1 MNMAMEQA
9 CFSRA
14 IALIDAANSEDPRRE
29 AGEPKEFLYAK
40 RMTEMLARFAP
51 EASEVVRLAVRAQH
65 VRRWTVPRESY
76 PMTREGYYAW
86 RIGLY
91 KFHAETAG
99 ALLREAGYDEETVA
113 RVMLA
118 VGKRNLRTNPD
129 AQLLEDVAA
138 LVFIEHYMFDFSV
151 SKPDYDEAKWIG
163 IVQKTWRKMSEA
175 AQQFALGG
183 GIRLPEALIPLIQ
196 RAIAA

>member
-1 MNMAMEQA
+1 MINESP
-9 CFSRA
+9 CFARA
-14 IALIDAANSEDPRRE
+14 IALIDAANSEDPRQE
-29 AGEPKEFLYAK
+29 DGEPKELLYAK
-40 RMTEMLARFAP
+40 RMSEMLARFAP
-51 EASEVVRLAVRAQH
+51 EASAVVRLAARAQH
-65 VRRWTVPRESY
+65 VRRWTVPRDSY

-86 RIGLY
+86 RTGLY

-99 ALLREAGYDEETVA
+99 ALLREAGCDEETIG

-118 VGKRNLRTNPD
+118 VSKRSLKSNPE

-138 LVFIEHYMFDFSV
+138 LVFIEHYMLGFAG
-151 SKPDYDEAKWIG
+151 SKPDYDEAKWMEI
-163 IVQKTWRKMSEA
+163 IRKTWRKMSPA

-183 GIRLPEALIPLIQ
+183 AIRLPEALLPLIE

>member
-1 MNMAMEQA
+1 MMEQA
-9 CFSRA
+9 GFSRA

-29 AGEPKEFLYAK
+29 GGEPKELLYAK

-51 EASEVVRLAVRAQH
+51 EASDAVRLAARAQH
-65 VRRWTVPRESY
+65 VRRWMVPRDSY

-86 RIGLY
+86 RTGLY
-91 KFHAETAG
+91 EFHAETAG

-118 VGKRNLRTNPD
+118 VSKRSLRSNPD

-138 LVFIEHYMFDFSV
+138 LVFIEHYMLDFAA

-163 IVQKTWRKMSEA
+163 IVQKTWRKMSGA

-183 GIRLPEALIPLIQ
+183 GIRLPEALIPIIQ

>member
-29 AGEPKEFLYAK
+29 GGEPKELLYSK
-40 RMTEMLARFAP
+40 RMSEMLARFAP
-51 EASEVVRLAVRAQH
+51 EAPEVVKLGVRAQH
-65 VRRWTVPRESY
+65 VRRWMVPRDSY

-86 RIGLY
+86 RTGLY

-113 RVMLA
+113 QVMLA
-118 VGKRNLRTNPD
+118 VSKRSLRSNPD

-138 LVFIEHYMFDFSV
+138 LVFIEHYMLDFAA

-163 IVQKTWRKMSEA
+163 IVQKTWRKMSAEA
-175 AQQFALGG
+175 HVFALSG
-183 GIRLPEALIPLIQ
+183 RVMLPDPLVPLIQ
-196 RAIAA
+196 KAIA

>member
-29 AGEPKEFLYAK
+29 GGEPKELLYAK

-51 EASEVVRLAVRAQH
+51 EASDAVRLAVRAQH
-65 VRRWTVPRESY
+65 VRRWMAPRDSY

-86 RIGLY
+86 RTGLY

-118 VGKRNLRTNPD
+118 ISKRSLKTNPD

-138 LVFIEHYMFDFSV
+138 LVFIEHYMLDFAA

-163 IVQKTWRKMSEA
+163 IVQKTWRKMSAEA
-175 AQQFALGG
+175 HVFALSG
-183 GIRLPEALIPLIQ
+183 RVMLPDPLVPLIQ
-196 RAIAA
+196 KAIA

>member
-1 MNMAMEQA
+1 MNDSTR
-9 CFSRA
+9 FNRA

-29 AGEPKEFLYAK
+29 EDEPKELLYSK
-40 RMTEMLARFAP
+40 RMSEMLARFAP
-51 EASEVVRLAVRAQH
+51 EAPEVVKLGVRAQH
-65 VRRWTVPRESY
+65 IRRWAVPRDSY

-86 RIGLY
+86 RTGLY

-118 VGKRNLRTNPD
+118 VSKRSLRSNPD

-138 LVFIEHYMFDFSV
+138 LVFIEHYMLDFAA

-163 IVQKTWRKMSEA
+163 IVQKTWRKMSGA

-183 GIRLPEALIPLIQ
+183 GIRLPEALIPIIQ